1 MSSCCSPDGHC
12 HTSTSVQDEVE
23 GHATVHRVKG
33 MACGHCEES
42 DTKAI
47 GGLASVS
54 AVAVDLSVG
63 QVTVVTG
70 NEPDHELIA
79 KVVDDAGYAVTGRV

>member
-12 HTSTSVQDEVE
+12 RTGTSVQDEVE
-23 GHATVHRVKG
+23 GHTTVYRVEG
-33 MACGHCEES
+33 MTCGHCKES
-42 DTKAI
+42 VTKAI
-47 GGLASVS
+47 GELASVS

-79 KVVDDAGYAVTGRV
+79 KAVDDAGYAVTGRV